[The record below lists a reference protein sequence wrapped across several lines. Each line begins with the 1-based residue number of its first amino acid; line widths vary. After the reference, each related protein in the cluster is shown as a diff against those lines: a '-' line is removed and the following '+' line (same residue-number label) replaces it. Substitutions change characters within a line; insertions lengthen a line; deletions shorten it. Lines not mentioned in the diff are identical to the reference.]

1 MIVLLTLKGGLCL
14 KIRTLGKNGPQV
26 SQIGLGCMGMSDFYG
41 SKETRDDKESLA
53 TINLA
58 VEEGINFFDTA
69 DYYGMGHNE
78 LLLREAMKGRR
89 DKFFL
94 SVKFGALRGLN
105 GEFTGTDLRP
115 VAVKNFISYSLQRLD
130 TDYIDLYQP
139 GRLDPQF
146 PIEDTVG
153 AIADLIK
160 EGKVRYLGLSEAT
173 SDQIRRAHDIHPVSA
188 VQIEY
193 SLASRVVESK
203 ILPTTRELG
212 ISLVAYGTL
221 SRGLLSGQSTT
232 TTTFQPDD
240 FRNHLPRWSPEN
252 REQNSQIVNE
262 LKKFAESKGV
272 TAAQLAIA
280 WVLHQGEDIITLVGT
295 SKRSRLLENLKSQ
308 NIQLNNE
315 DLAYLDQTF
324 HEGAIAGD
332 RYPEF
337 ITDIVR

>member
-1 MIVLLTLKGGLCL
+1 LIVLLTLKGGLCL
-14 KIRTLGKNGPQV
+14 KTRTLGKNGPQL
-26 SQIGLGCMGMSDFYG
+26 SQVGLGCMGMSDFYG
-41 SKETRDDKESLA
+41 SKETRDDKESVA

-58 VEEGINFFDTA
+58 VEEGINFFDTG

-89 DKFFL
+89 NKFFL

-146 PIEDTVG
+146 PIEDTVD

-173 SDQIRRAHDIHPVSA
+173 SEQIRRAHEIHPVSA

-212 ISLVAYGTL
+212 ISLVAYGAL
-221 SRGLLSGQSTT
+221 SRGLLSGQSTNT
-232 TTTFQPDD
+232 NLQPGD
-240 FRNHLPRWSPEN
+240 FRNFLPRFSSEN

-315 DLAYLDQTF
+315 DQAYLDRTF

-337 ITDIVR
+337 VTDIVR

>member
-1 MIVLLTLKGGLCL
+1 VVVLKHRRDFCL
-14 KIRTLGKNGPQV
+14 KTRMLGKNGPQV
-26 SQIGLGCMGMSDFYG
+26 SQVGLGCMGMSDFYG
-41 SKETRDDKESLA
+41 TKETRDDKESLA

-78 LLLREAMKGRR
+78 LLLREAMRGRR

-105 GEFTGTDLRP
+105 GEFSGTDLRP

-146 PIEDTVG
+146 PIQDTVG

-173 SDQIRRAHDIHPVSA
+173 SDQIRRAHEIHPVSA

-193 SLASRVVESK
+193 SLASRIVESK

-212 ISLVAYGTL
+212 ISLVAYGAL
-221 SRGLLSGQSTT
+221 SRGLLTGQPATT
-232 TTTFQPDD
+232 ATLQPGD
-240 FRNHLPRWSPEN
+240 FRNYLPRWSPEN
-252 REQNSQIVNE
+252 REQNSQVVNE

-272 TAAQLAIA
+272 TAAQLALA
-280 WVLHQGEDIITLVGT
+280 WVLHQGEDMITLIGT
-295 SKRSRLLENLKSQ
+295 SKRSRLLENLKCQ
-308 NIQLNNE
+308 NIKLNAD
-315 DLAYLDQTF
+315 DLEYLDRTF
-324 HEGAIAGD
+324 HEDAIAGD

>member
-1 MIVLLTLKGGLCL
+1 LKT
-14 KIRTLGKNGPQV
+14 KRLGKNGPEV
-26 SQIGLGCMGMSDFYG
+26 SQIGLGCMGMSDLYG
-41 SKETRDDKESLA
+41 SKETRDDRESLA

-58 VEEGINFFDTA
+58 VEEGISFFDTA

-78 LLLREAMKGRR
+78 LLLRDAMKGRR

-105 GEFTGTDLRP
+105 GEFNGTDLRP
-115 VAVKNFISYSLQRLD
+115 VAVKNFVSYSLQRLD

-160 EGKVRYLGLSEAT
+160 EGSVRYLGLSEAT

-188 VQIEY
+188 VEIEY

-203 ILPTTRELG
+203 ILPTIRELG
-212 ISLVAYGTL
+212 ISLVAYGAL
-221 SRGLLSGQSTT
+221 SRGLLSGQPTT
-232 TTTFQPDD
+232 TTLQPSDI
-240 FRNHLPRWSPEN
+240 RNYFPRFLPEN

-262 LKKFAESKGV
+262 LKKIAEKKGM
-272 TAAQLAIA
+272 TAAQLALA
-280 WVLHQGEDIITLVGT
+280 WVLHQGEDIITLIGT
-295 SKRSRLLENLKSQ
+295 SKRSRLLENLKCQ
-308 NIQLNNE
+308 NIELNAD
-315 DLAYLDQTF
+315 DLAYLDLTF

>member
-1 MIVLLTLKGGLCL
+1 MKT
-14 KIRTLGKNGPQV
+14 RTMGKNGPQV
-26 SQIGLGCMGMSDFYG
+26 SQIGLGCMGMSDLYG

-89 DKFFL
+89 EKFFV

-105 GEFTGTDLRP
+105 GEFTGIDMRP
-115 VAVKNFISYSLQRLD
+115 IAIKNFASYSLQRLG

-139 GRLDPQF
+139 GRLDPQV
-146 PIEDTVG
+146 PIEDTIG

-160 EGKVRYLGLSEAT
+160 EDKVHYLGLSEAT
-173 SDQIRRAHDIHPVSA
+173 ADQIRRAHKIHPVSA

-193 SLASRVVESK
+193 SLASRIVESK

-212 ISLVAYGTL
+212 ISLVG
-221 SRGLLSGQSTT
+221 
-232 TTTFQPDD
+232 
-240 FRNHLPRWSPEN
+240 
-252 REQNSQIVNE
+252 
-262 LKKFAESKGV
+262 
-272 TAAQLAIA
+272 
-280 WVLHQGEDIITLVGT
+280 
-295 SKRSRLLENLKSQ
+295 
-308 NIQLNNE
+308 QLNAQ
-315 DLAYLDQTF
+315 DLAFLDETF

>member
-1 MIVLLTLKGGLCL
+1 LKT
-14 KIRTLGKNGPQV
+14 RMLGKNGPKV
-26 SQIGLGCMGMSDFYG
+26 SQVGLGCMGMSDLYG

-115 VAVKNFISYSLQRLD
+115 VALKNFLSYSLQRLD

-160 EGKVRYLGLSEAT
+160 EGRVRYLGLSEAT
-173 SDQIRRAHDIHPVSA
+173 SDQIRRAHDTHPVSA

-212 ISLVAYGTL
+212 ISLVAYGAL
-221 SRGLLSGQSTT
+221 SRGLLSGQPT
-232 TTTFQPDD
+232 TTTFQPGD
-240 FRNHLPRWSPEN
+240 FRNYLPRFSPEN
-252 REQNSQIVNE
+252 RERNGQIVNE
-262 LKKFAESKGV
+262 LKIFAESKGV
-272 TAAQLAIA
+272 TAAQLALA
-280 WVLHQGEDIITLVGT
+280 WVLHQGEDVITLIGT
-295 SKRSRLLENLKSQ
+295 SKRSRLLENLKCQ
-308 NIQLNNE
+308 DIKLNAD
-315 DLAYLDQTF
+315 DLEYLDRTF

>member
-1 MIVLLTLKGGLCL
+1 LKT
-14 KIRTLGKNGPQV
+14 RMLGKNGPKV
-26 SQIGLGCMGMSDFYG
+26 SQVGLGCMGMSDLYG

-78 LLLREAMKGRR
+78 LLLREAMKRRR

-115 VAVKNFISYSLQRLD
+115 VALKNFLSYSLQRLD

-160 EGKVRYLGLSEAT
+160 EGRVRYLGLSEAT
-173 SDQIRRAHDIHPVSA
+173 SDQIRRAHDTHPVSA

-212 ISLVAYGTL
+212 ISLVAYGAL
-221 SRGLLSGQSTT
+221 SRGLLSGQPT
-232 TTTFQPDD
+232 TTTFQPGD
-240 FRNHLPRWSPEN
+240 FRNYLPRFSPEN
-252 REQNSQIVNE
+252 RERNGQIVNE
-262 LKKFAESKGV
+262 LKIFAESKGV
-272 TAAQLAIA
+272 TAAQLALA
-280 WVLHQGEDIITLVGT
+280 WVLHQGEDVIALIGT
-295 SKRSRLLENLKSQ
+295 SKRSRLLENLKCQ
-308 NIQLNNE
+308 NIKLNAD
-315 DLAYLDQTF
+315 DLEYLDRTF
-324 HEGAIAGD
+324 HEGAMAGD

>member
-1 MIVLLTLKGGLCL
+1 MKT
-14 KIRTLGKNGPQV
+14 RTLGKNGPQL
-26 SQIGLGCMGMSDFYG
+26 SQVGLGCMGMSDFYG

-53 TINLA
+53 TLNLA
-58 VEEGINFFDTA
+58 VEEGINFFDTG

-173 SDQIRRAHDIHPVSA
+173 SDQIRRAHDVHPVSA

-221 SRGLLSGQSTT
+221 SRGLLSGQLTNT
-232 TTTFQPDD
+232 NLQPGD

-252 REQNSQIVNE
+252 RKQNSQIVNE

-337 ITDIVR
+337 VTDIVR

>member
-1 MIVLLTLKGGLCL
+1 MKT
-14 KIRTLGKNGPQV
+14 RTLGKNGPQL
-26 SQIGLGCMGMSDFYG
+26 SQVGLGCMGMSDFYG

-58 VEEGINFFDTA
+58 VEEGINFFDTG

-89 DKFFL
+89 NKFFL

-173 SDQIRRAHDIHPVSA
+173 SDQIRRAHEIHPVSA

-212 ISLVAYGTL
+212 ISLVAYGAL
-221 SRGLLSGQSTT
+221 SRGLLSGQSIT
-232 TTTFQPDD
+232 TTTFQTGD
-240 FRNHLPRWSPEN
+240 FRNHLPRWSTEN

-280 WVLHQGEDIITLVGT
+280 WVLHQGEDIITLIGT

-308 NIQLNNE
+308 NIQLNAK

>member
-1 MIVLLTLKGGLCL
+1 M
-14 KIRTLGKNGPQV
+14 LGKNGPKV
-26 SQIGLGCMGMSDFYG
+26 SQVGLGCMGMSDLYG

-115 VAVKNFISYSLQRLD
+115 VALKNFLSYSLQRLD

-160 EGKVRYLGLSEAT
+160 EGRVRYLGLSEAT
-173 SDQIRRAHDIHPVSA
+173 SDQIRRAHDTHPVSA

-212 ISLVAYGTL
+212 ISLVAYGAL
-221 SRGLLSGQSTT
+221 SRGLLSGQPT
-232 TTTFQPDD
+232 TTTFQPGD
-240 FRNHLPRWSPEN
+240 FRNYLPRFSPEN
-252 REQNSQIVNE
+252 RERNGQIVNE
-262 LKKFAESKGV
+262 LKIFAESKGV
-272 TAAQLAIA
+272 TAAQLALA
-280 WVLHQGEDIITLVGT
+280 WVLHQGEDVITLIGT
-295 SKRSRLLENLKSQ
+295 SKRSRLLENLKCQ
-308 NIQLNNE
+308 DIKLNAD
-315 DLAYLDQTF
+315 DLEYLDRTF